1 MSINEN
7 KDDSAS
13 SQPMYITTASHYLPT
28 TSVFNEYYTRLVGL
42 SDEWIFKRSGIR
54 SRLKANMNEN
64 TNTMAIDVVKAA
76 LDKLPY
82 SIKDVDLIV
91 GATYT
96 PYDTVGT
103 LAHAVQRFFN
113 IVKARVISISSAC
126 SSFINAVEIVEGYF
140 ATNKAHRALVVG
152 SEHNTAFSDDMDEQ
166 SGHLWGDGAGAVFI
180 SKEKT
185 SGEDIKI
192 IDVTTSGLGHIGKGT
207 EGVYLRPNEG
217 GLKMPFGK
225 DIFVNAS
232 KYMISEVK
240 NILKKNHIAIEKIV
254 HFIPHQANSRII
266 AQVAESL
273 GLRNGELIMNIED
286 MGNTGCASTMIG
298 LSQNWN
304 RFKKGELIVIT
315 VFGGGYSSGAM
326 LLEKL

>member
-1 MSINEN
+1 MLSKEK
-7 KDDSAS
+7 KDITPLNQS
-13 SQPMYITTASHYLPT
+13 MYINVASHYLPT

-54 SRLKANMNEN
+54 SRLKANTNEN
-64 TNTMAIDVVKAA
+64 TNTMAIDAVKAA
-76 LDKLPY
+76 IGKLPY

-103 LAHAVQRFFN
+103 LAHAIQRFFD

-126 SSFINAVEIVEGYF
+126 SSFLNAVEIVEGYF
-140 ATNKAHRALVVG
+140 ATNKAQRALIVG
-152 SEHNTAFSDDMDEQ
+152 SEHNTAYSDDMDEQ

-180 SKEKT
+180 SKEKV
-185 SGEDIKI
+185 SEEDVKI
-192 IDVTTSGLGHIGKGT
+192 IDVNTSGLGHIGKGT

-240 NILKKNHIAIEKIV
+240 NILKKNHLTLEKIV
-254 HFIPHQANSRII
+254 HLIPHQANSRIM
-266 AQVAESL
+266 AQVVESL

-304 RFKKGELIVIT
+304 RFKKGELIIIT